1 MPDTGNISPQGD
13 STRLHEYRKFIA
25 SKAATVRKNGMQPMP
40 INDMAKEHQRAALEF
55 SLEIGKSAGFLD
67 TGLGKSFIE
76 LEWARQVY
84 EETGKP
90 VLILTPLAVAGQMIR
105 EGHKF
110 GIDARQIREQ
120 SEVGAGVMVANYER
134 LPKLDPEVFGG
145 IVLDESSILKSF
157 AGRTRNMLMDAFKD
171 THFKLAATATPS
183 PNDHMELGNHAEFL
197 GVMRQQEMLSKWFIN
212 DTSTASQDWRLKG
225 HAQED
230 FWSWVASWSRC
241 ATLPSDLGGDD
252 VGYVLPDID
261 RRLHQ
266 VESDRMVDAE
276 QDMLFRIPE
285 LSATSFHKEKRLTMR
300 QRCERAAELA
310 NHDKPVT
317 VWCETN
323 EESALLTSLVDGA
336 VEVRGDQKPEEKERR
351 LLAFA
356 DGEYRA
362 IVTKPKLAGFGV
374 NWQHCANAV
383 FASISFSYEQHYQ
396 AVRRSHRFGQT
407 ERVRNDIVI
416 ADTEAAIWRAIHG
429 KAEKHEEMKRRMS
442 EAMNRAQSNAETRV
456 KYDRPLDL
464 AFPEWIKGDA
474 A

>member
-1 MPDTGNISPQGD
+1 MSIQ
-13 STRLHEYRKFIA
+13 EYRNFIA
-25 SKAATVRKNGMQPMP
+25 SKAVDAKRHGVKPVGM
-40 INDMAKEHQRAALEF
+40 NDRAKDHQVAAIDYSLNIGKAAL
-55 SLEIGKSAGFLD
+55 FLD
-67 TGLGKSFIE
+67 TGLGKSLCE
-76 LEWARQVY
+76 LEWARQVSD
-84 EETGKP
+84 ETGKP
-90 VLILTPLAVAGQMIR
+90 VLILTPLAVAAQMVR

-110 GIDARQIREQ
+110 GIDARQVREH
-120 SEVGAGVMVANYER
+120 SEVGDGIMVANYER
-134 LPKLDPEVFGG
+134 LPKLDPSAFGG
-145 IVLDESSILKSF
+145 VVLDESSILKSF
-157 AGRTRNMLMDAFKD
+157 AGRTRNILMDAFRD

-225 HAQED
+225 HAVED

-252 VGYVLPDID
+252 TGYVLPEID

-266 VESDRMVDAE
+266 VEADRTADAD

-285 LSATSFHKEKRLTMR
+285 LSATSFHKEKRLTMED
-300 QRCERAAELA
+300 RCERAAELA
-310 NHDKPVT
+310 NHDHPVT

-323 EESALLTSLVDGA
+323 DESELLTSLIDGA
-336 VEVRGDQKPEEKERR
+336 IEVRGDQKPEEKERR
-351 LLAFA
+351 LLGFA

-374 NWQHCANAV
+374 NWQHCAHAV

-429 KAEKHEEMKRRMS
+429 KSEKHEEMKRRMS
-442 EAMNRAQSNAETRV
+442 EAMRRVQSQAEVRV
-456 KYDRPLDL
+456 KYDRPLEL
-464 AFPEWIKGDA
+464 AFPEWIKERMS
-474 A
+474 